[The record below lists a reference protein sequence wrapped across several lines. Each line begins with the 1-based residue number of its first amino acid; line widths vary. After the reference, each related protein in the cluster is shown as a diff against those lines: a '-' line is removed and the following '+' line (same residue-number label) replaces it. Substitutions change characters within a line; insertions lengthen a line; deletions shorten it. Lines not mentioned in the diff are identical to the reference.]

1 MKQKSK
7 WFAAVL
13 AMACGLAAAGS
24 AQAQTIPLSGIDVSS
39 QSGYGGWGSAL
50 FNSGSSVGSAGTGG
64 VQVIA
69 LVSGGFGGTYIDLG
83 GSGVPINAN
92 STQFTL
98 TFTVNGTASD
108 YNWIGVPFD
117 PNDTSGVEYLTYS
130 GSGNPGN
137 PPNAVWNGNTAS
149 LTYDIAPAE
158 LAIIQGGSAVLYGF
172 NIGVNPAVVNNV
184 STTDITFNSLTFSP
198 APVPE
203 PATLALLGLGGLS
216 GLLVLRRRK

>member
-13 AMACGLAAAGS
+13 AMACGLAATGS
-24 AQAQTIPLSGIDVSS
+24 AQAQNIPLSGVDVSS
-39 QSGYGGWGSAL
+39 QGGYGGWLTASFA
-50 FNSGSSVGSAGTGG
+50 SGSSVGSAGTAG

-69 LVSGGFGGTYIDLG
+69 PVSGGFGGTYINLG

-117 PNDTSGVEYLTYS
+117 PNDTSGVEYSTYS

-149 LTYDIAPAE
+149 LTYAIDPTE

-203 PATLALLGLGGLS
+203 PATLALTGLGLAS
-216 GLLVLRRRK
+216 LLAFRRRK